1 MGKKNAALTEPLI
14 ARTGAHY
21 TCFGD
26 GLCCTDLHGLGPLT
40 KKEVR
45 ALSLVSPA
53 VVEPPSDDGFDEP
66 MLRTRGDGGCL
77 FLGPDRCYLHAA
89 LGPEAKPAG
98 CRRFPLGLAA
108 TPTGGRVT
116 TRHRCPCRTLG
127 RRPLLVAEDAAPSL
141 RDKKGKL
148 TADRDIGNSIRLTQ
162 KKKVAFAEWTK
173 LEEELLTRLA
183 AGESPMAV
191 LDQKP
196 FPKLHRSSWKLEAKE
211 MMDEGADDTRFGSAL
226 AWFAQSIRGLNGMK
240 RQRIDDLA
248 WGPSFDRAE
257 ARSPENESP
266 ASIVADWIAD
276 EIWALE
282 WAEDGHFALARTDLV
297 TRYVICEDIRHRLEA
312 RGRRP
317 DRAAAEAVAVVDL
330 VGDSEFWSDITAKMN
345 V

>member
-1 MGKKNAALTEPLI
+1 MAKKKAARVEPLI

-40 KKEVR
+40 KKEVV
-45 ALSLVSPA
+45 ALSLVSPE
-53 VVEPPSDDGFDEP
+53 VIEPPSDEGFDEP
-66 MLRTRGDGGCL
+66 MLRTRSDGGCL

-108 TPTGGRVT
+108 TPDGGRVT

-127 RRPLLVAEDAAPSL
+127 RRPLLVADDAAPSL
-141 RDKKGKL
+141 VDKKGRL
-148 TADRDIGNSIRLTQ
+148 QADREIGSKIRLTK
-162 KKKVAFAEWTK
+162 KKKVSFEEWTK
-173 LEEELLTRLA
+173 IEEDLLTRLA
-183 AGESPMAV
+183 AGESPVSV
-191 LDQKP
+191 LDAKP
-196 FPKLHRSSWKLEAKE
+196 FPKLHRSSWKLEAQE
-211 MMDEGADDTRFGSAL
+211 MMDDGADDTRFGSAL

-240 RQRIDDLA
+240 RKRIDDLA
-248 WGPSFDRAE
+248 WGEAFDRAE
-257 ARSPENESP
+257 ARSPESDKP
-266 ASIVADWIAD
+266 AAIVADWIAD

-282 WAEDGHFALARTDLV
+282 WAEDDTFAVGRADLA
-297 TRYVICEDIRHRLEA
+297 TRYAICEDIRSRLEK

-330 VGDSEFWSDITAKMN
+330 VGDSEFWSDIRAKME